1 MRSKIEAI
9 LILKITLPIQP
20 SFLPTTRVLF
30 NAASSESYK
39 CLKLCLEDVVLVF
52 HKLLYLVWY
61 YVVVENNLETHRQ
74 VCAASVHLG
83 WDGNWNNHHI
93 CAVTLTFFKQ
103 SSDNSSSRAVVTFE
117 VAPHQDRICPP
128 GMKVVTYNGFTA
140 YYWVGSLWRL
150 SKYRVKRWTWCHSTN
165 T

>member
-61 YVVVENNLETHRQ
+61 YVVVENNLESHRQ

-83 WDGNWNNHHI
+83 
-93 CAVTLTFFKQ
+93 
-103 SSDNSSSRAVVTFE
+103 
-117 VAPHQDRICPP
+117 
-128 GMKVVTYNGFTA
+128 
-140 YYWVGSLWRL
+140 
-150 SKYRVKRWTWCHSTN
+150 
-165 T
+165 